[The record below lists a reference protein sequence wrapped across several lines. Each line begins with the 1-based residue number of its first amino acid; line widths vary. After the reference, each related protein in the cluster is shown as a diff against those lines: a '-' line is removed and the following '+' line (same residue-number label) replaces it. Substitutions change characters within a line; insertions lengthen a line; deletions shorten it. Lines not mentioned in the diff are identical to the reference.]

1 MGIQMANY
9 NPLFFDLDGTLTDS
23 APGIYNSIRYAL
35 GEMKVPVPDEAE
47 LKQFIGP
54 PLTHSF
60 AKYCGMN
67 EEDALEAVRLYRVYF
82 NDKGWQENSVYPG
95 IPESLERLKDAG
107 FKMMVATS
115 KPEDFAV
122 RIVRRFGID
131 GYFDG
136 VYGASMDLKRS
147 TKTEV
152 IEYALESLGIA
163 DTSKVLMVGDREYD
177 VLGAARFGM
186 DCMGVLFGFGS
197 RKELEDAGAAMI
209 AETPE
214 EIAEMLLPGSESI
227 I

>member
-1 MGIQMANY
+1 MSNY
-9 NPLFFDLDGTLTDS
+9 NTLFFDLDGTLTDS

-35 GEMKVPVPDEAE
+35 GEMKVPVPDNAA

-60 AKYCGMN
+60 AKYCGMD
-67 EEDALEAVRLYRVYF
+67 EDDALLAVKLYRVYF

-95 IPESLERLKDAG
+95 IPESLERLKEAG

-131 GYFDG
+131 GFFDG

-152 IEYALESLGIA
+152 IEYALNSLDIT
-163 DTSKVLMVGDREYD
+163 DTSNVLMIGDREYD

-197 RKELEDAGAAMI
+197 RQELEAAGAVMI
-209 AETPE
+209 AEKPE
-214 EIAEMLLPGSESI
+214 EIAEMLLQGGKGI
-227 I
+227 A